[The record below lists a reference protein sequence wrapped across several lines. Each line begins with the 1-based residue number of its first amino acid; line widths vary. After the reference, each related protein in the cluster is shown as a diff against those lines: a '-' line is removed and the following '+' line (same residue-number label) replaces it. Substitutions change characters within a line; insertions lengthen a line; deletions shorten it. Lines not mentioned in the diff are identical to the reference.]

1 MKIFLVFY
9 FLLFIAGTLLVDS
22 FGHLLARA
30 ETPGGELADPA
41 GEAPAPAAKTP
52 RADKPAPAVKT
63 ASVALQ
69 KTAEPEP
76 GLKLPPLPAN
86 LKASGKHQAWGFTK
100 IRIITP
106 SGELQGGTFLEFPNI
121 DELPLMAWFFADRN
135 WNGPLAVPEDKVIL
149 FGGTL
154 DGADPAD
161 LRLFQ
166 RYYFLRGQL
175 EPPASAMGG
184 AVAAPAAPVA
194 PANPFEED
202 YKAMVVKYIAFTN
215 RTEVLTAERNK
226 ASGAART
233 KIIDEQKAMK
243 LQESELIRDLK
254 NAQEKYSDWKKKNPG
269 AATNGTAK
277 PATPPSSAAALD
289 PATAA
294 EYREELKR
302 LEPGVRRILQ

>member
-1 MKIFLVFY
+1 MKIFLAFY
-9 FLLFIAGTLLVDS
+9 FLLFILGTVLVDS
-22 FGHLLARA
+22 FGHLLARTEA
-30 ETPGGELADPA
+30 PGEGNSPEDRPAVAATPDRETQK
-41 GEAPAPAAKTP
+41 PAPAAKT
-52 RADKPAPAVKT
+52 AF
-63 ASVALQ
+63 SALQ
-69 KTAEPEP
+69 QTAEPGP
-76 GLKLPPLPAN
+76 GLNLPPLPAN
-86 LKASGKHQAWGFTK
+86 LKASGKHQAWGLAK
-100 IRIITP
+100 VRILTP
-106 SGELQGGTFLEFPNI
+106 SGELQGGTFFEFPNI
-121 DELPLMAWFFADRN
+121 DEIPLMAWFFADRN

-175 EPPASAMGG
+175 EPPVSAMGG
-184 AVAAPAAPVA
+184 AAEAPAPVAA

-233 KIIDEQKAMK
+233 KIIDEQRAMK
-243 LQESELIRDLK
+243 LQEPELIRDLK
-254 NAQEKYSDWKKKNPG
+254 AAQEKYSDWKKKNPG
-269 AATNGTAK
+269 AAVPAAK
-277 PATPPSSAAALD
+277 PAPPPAAAAAPD
-289 PATAA
+289 PARAA

-302 LEPGVRRILQ
+302 LEPEVRAILR